1 MITSAQN
8 PRIQHIRTL
17 LTQRKAREESG
28 EFVVEGVRL
37 VEEALGSG
45 WEARLLLYT
54 SELSPR
60 GQSLLTKARARGAEV
75 EEIPPQLIRSSADTE
90 NPQGI
95 LGVFARRELPLAEQ
109 PNFIVVADA
118 IRDPG
123 NLGALLR
130 TAAAAGAEAA
140 LLGPGCVDA
149 FSPKVLRA
157 GMGAHFRLALRQL
170 DWDEIGTIIKPACR
184 VYVAESGEGTPCWQL
199 DLTQPVALI
208 IGGEAE
214 GAGAAAHALAD
225 GTIFIPMPGESESLN
240 AAVAAGILLFE
251 VVRQRNF
258 R

>member
-8 PRIQHIRTL
+8 PRIQHIRAL
-17 LTQRKAREESG
+17 LTQRKAREETG
-28 EFVVEGVRL
+28 EFVIEGVRL

-60 GQSLLTKARARGAEV
+60 GQALLAQARARGAEV
-75 EEIPPQLIRSSADTE
+75 DEVPPHLIKSSADTE

-95 LGVFARRELPLAEQ
+95 LGVFARRELPLADRI
-109 PNFIVVADA
+109 NFFVVADA

-130 TAAAAGAEAA
+130 TAAAAGAQAA

-157 GMGAHFRLALRQL
+157 GMGAHFRLPLRQL
-170 DWDEIGTIIKPACR
+170 DWDEIGALIKPACR
-184 VYVAESGEGTPCWQL
+184 VYVAESAEGTPCWQL
-199 DLTQPVALI
+199 DLTQPAALI

-214 GAGAAAHALAD
+214 GAGAEARALAD
-225 GTIFIPMPGESESLN
+225 GTVSIPMPGESESLN

>member
-8 PRIQHIRTL
+8 PRIQHIRAL
-17 LTQRKAREESG
+17 LTQRKARDESG
-28 EFVVEGVRL
+28 EFVIEGVRL
-37 VEEALGSG
+37 VEEALGSN
-45 WEARLLLYT
+45 WEVRLLLYT

-60 GQSLLTKARARGAEV
+60 GQALLAQARARGAEV
-75 EEIPPQLIRSSADTE
+75 DEIPPYLIKSSADTE

-95 LGVFARRELPLAEQ
+95 LGVFARRELPLADQ
-109 PNFIVVADA
+109 LNFIVVADA

-130 TAAAAGAEAA
+130 TAAAAGAQAA

-170 DWDEIGTIIKPACR
+170 DWAEIAAMLKPACR
-184 VYVAESGEGTPCWQL
+184 VYMAASAEGTPCWQL
-199 DLTQPVALI
+199 DLTQPAALV

-214 GAGAAAHALAD
+214 GAGPEARALAD
-225 GTIFIPMPGESESLN
+225 GYVSIPMPGASESLN
-240 AAVAAGILLFE
+240 AGVAAGILLFE